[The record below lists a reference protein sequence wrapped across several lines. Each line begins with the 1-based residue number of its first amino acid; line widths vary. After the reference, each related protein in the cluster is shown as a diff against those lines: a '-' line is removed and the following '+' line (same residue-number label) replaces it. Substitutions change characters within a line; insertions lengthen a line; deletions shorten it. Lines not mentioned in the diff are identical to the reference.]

1 MLVVVL
7 SVSTC
12 KSGFLFPTDHLPVRI
27 DGKATTRPDLD
38 AGATGMVAAQ
48 TQPQTVVQGTTV
60 VPDSSH
66 QPNAW
71 STTGFGD
78 ENIHIPSEK
87 EILRLIAYK
96 CFQQVDAANQEQKN
110 EFIEYMEKVR
120 KVILVD
126 AKEGSLIITVK
137 CNSLQILDELWED
150 YCSGHLNE
158 VAQKFLVTKDIL
170 ETFGL
175 IEMKLSTT
183 IVEEEYKACR
193 EYIQNRPGI

>member
-1 MLVVVL
+1 
-7 SVSTC
+7 
-12 KSGFLFPTDHLPVRI
+12 
-27 DGKATTRPDLD
+27 
-38 AGATGMVAAQ
+38 
-48 TQPQTVVQGTTV
+48 
-60 VPDSSH
+60 
-66 QPNAW
+66 
-71 STTGFGD
+71 
-78 ENIHIPSEK
+78 
-87 EILRLIAYK
+87 
-96 CFQQVDAANQEQKN
+96 
-110 EFIEYMEKVR
+110 MEKVR

-193 EYIQNRPGI
+193 EYIQNRPEHETRIYVETSTGKVITLELKSNDTIKDVKEKIQAVEGIPPDQQHLEFNGEKLEDTRTLSVYNIQNESTLHLTRKVARCGPECPICYPRY